1 MCTLTF
7 PAPFGRTGNARST
20 PHGRDHTSDAVLAG
34 TKDGRIQAL
43 SVKSYSNLGAYPV
56 INAPGTP
63 RTLFGR
69 SITGA
74 YDIENPFFEVDAAV
88 TNTVQVGPI
97 RGSGRSE
104 AIFLIERMIDMY
116 AREIGMDPA
125 EVRRRNM
132 VSADQMPFENRLAPA
147 GNTLVRRDLEE
158 QPARRDDE
166 GFKLGDFHW
175 DVLSRMPDALS
186 K

>member
-1 MCTLTF
+1 M
-7 PAPFGRTGNARST
+7 
-20 PHGRDHTSDAVLAG
+20 
-34 TKDGRIQAL
+34 
-43 SVKSYSNLGAYPV
+43 

-104 AIFLIERMIDMY
+104 AIFLIERMVDMY

-132 VSADQMPFENRLAPA
+132 VSADQMPFENRLGWIYDSGDYAAALDRALEMVGHGDIDAQREEARTRGKRLGVGIGSYVAVA
-147 GNTLVRRDLEE
+147 GVGPSGKMGQQGLVERH
-158 QPARRDDE
+158 
-166 GFKLGDFHW
+166 LGQRTHGH
-175 DVLSRMPDALS
+175 RALG
-186 K
+186 